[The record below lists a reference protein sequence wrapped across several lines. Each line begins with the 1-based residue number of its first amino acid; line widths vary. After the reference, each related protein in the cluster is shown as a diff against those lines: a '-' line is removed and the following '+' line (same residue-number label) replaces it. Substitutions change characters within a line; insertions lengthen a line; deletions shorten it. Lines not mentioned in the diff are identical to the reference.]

1 MFLSCRSVA
10 AQLTDGEHAHGPP
23 LTRVGIRL
31 HLSFCKECARY
42 LAQMRA
48 VQAALAALR
57 TGEVAAETKVRL
69 GQQFRAWHSGLGK
82 LGS

>member
-10 AQLTDGEHAHGPP
+10 AQLTDGEHTGTS

-31 HLSFCKECARY
+31 HLTFCRDCTRY
-42 LAQMRA
+42 LVQMTA

-57 TGEVAAETKVRL
+57 TDDVAAETKIRL
-69 GQQFRAWHSGLGK
+69 GQQFRAWHADLGK
-82 LGS
+82 RGS